1 MKRFAGDIH
10 YFTHVCQKSQPY
22 DVHFLR
28 YRLRQAEFFVIL
40 DRFLPFYPPMDLK
53 NQNFEKMK
61 KPPGDIITL
70 HRCNKSSQVT
80 STLFP
85 T

>member
-10 YFTHVCQKSQPY
+10 YFTHVCQKSQPF

-70 HRCNKSSQVT
+70 HRCNKSSQVK